1 MMSTNESINMW
12 QVKKRPISK
21 GTDKFIASFKHS
33 KNKGIQRRLVTVL
46 SDNMKCLLSWGKC
59 MEMFPDVYDR
69 FEENHP
75 EMCK

>member
-1 MMSTNESINMW
+1 MW

-21 GTDKFIASFKHS
+21 VRISLLPLLNILKTRVFNVDWLPCLAM
-33 KNKGIQRRLVTVL
+33 
-46 SDNMKCLLSWGKC
+46 NMKCLLSWGKC